1 MTTCL
6 IVLIAALRAV
16 ESANG
21 ADPRCGGN
29 ELQIT
34 RICVQD
40 ANRIAALS
48 GSAVRWTWADRLDP
62 APLGG
67 ARRRVP
73 LVLGRGLHAPH
84 GTDPDGG
91 NLRPHLERRSRRLEE
106 TDDRRVLAEGQGE
119 TRNQTQGGK
128 MKTRDKML
136 KDAANDFAQKARRRK
151 RRRLSAALRI
161 ASDFAST
168 PRTITDSEGAL
179 WRVVEDCNA
188 QKLVRDLRKLGEVI

>member
-34 RICVQD
+34 RICVRD

-62 APLGG
+62 RRSEELAVAYLSYWG
-67 ARRRVP
+67 AVYTRRT
-73 LVLGRGLHAPH
+73 GRIPTAETYARIRNGC
-84 GTDPDGG
+84 PDG
-91 NLRPHLERRSRRLEE
+91 RKKPTTAAYWRKVKAKLE
-106 TDDRRVLAEGQGE
+106 T
-119 TRNQTQGGK
+119 K
-128 MKTRDKML
+128 HK
-136 KDAANDFAQKARRRK
+136 KAK
-151 RRRLSAALRI
+151 
-161 ASDFAST
+161 
-168 PRTITDSEGAL
+168 
-179 WRVVEDCNA
+179 
-188 QKLVRDLRKLGEVI
+188 

>member
-48 GSAVRWTWADRLDP
+48 GSAVRWTWADRLDSRRSEEL
-62 APLGG
+62 AVAYLSYWG
-67 ARRRVP
+67 AVYTRRT
-73 LVLGRGLHAPH
+73 GRIPTAEAYARIWNGC
-84 GTDPDGG
+84 PDGW
-91 NLRPHLERRSRRLEE
+91 RKP
-106 TDDRRVLAEGQGE
+106 T
-119 TRNQTQGGK
+119 T
-128 MKTRDKML
+128 
-136 KDAANDFAQKARRRK
+136 AAYWRK
-151 RRRLSAALRI
+151 
-161 ASDFAST
+161 
-168 PRTITDSEGAL
+168 
-179 WRVVEDCNA
+179 
-188 QKLVRDLRKLGEVI
+188 VRANPQPQHKEVK

>member
-48 GSAVRWTWADRLDP
+48 GSAVRWTWADRLDIHRSEELAVVYLSYWGSVYTRRTGRIP
-62 APLGG
+62 TAETYARIWNGG
-67 ARRRVP
+67 
-73 LVLGRGLHAPH
+73 
-84 GTDPDGG
+84 PDGWRKPTTAAYWRKFSV
-91 NLRPHLERRSRRLEE
+91 NFE
-106 TDDRRVLAEGQGE
+106 T
-119 TRNQTQGGK
+119 K
-128 MKTRDKML
+128 HK
-136 KDAANDFAQKARRRK
+136 KAK
-151 RRRLSAALRI
+151 
-161 ASDFAST
+161 
-168 PRTITDSEGAL
+168 
-179 WRVVEDCNA
+179 
-188 QKLVRDLRKLGEVI
+188 